1 METLNKEI
9 QASIG
14 PKDAVTRLKDGNQRF
29 LHNKKT
35 ERDLLIQVE
44 KTGSGQFPFAA
55 LLSCIDSRVPAELVF
70 DQGIG
75 DIFNVRVAGNIVN
88 EDVLGSLE
96 YSCKVAG
103 SKLVLVLGHTR
114 CGAVTSACKHVELG
128 NITPLL
134 SKIQPAVSSVVKGD
148 LTPEVIEEVAVKNV
162 ENSIE
167 QIRKDSPILKKMEDN
182 GEIVIAGAIYDVA
195 TGSVEFL

>member
-1 METLNKEI
+1 METLTKEI
-9 QASIG
+9 QASIR
-14 PKDAVTRLKDGNQRF
+14 PNDAVTRLKAGNQRF
-29 LHNKKT
+29 LQNKKT
-35 ERDLLIQVE
+35 ERDLLTQVE

-88 EDVLGSLE
+88 EDILGSLE

-134 SKIQPAVSSVVKGD
+134 DKIQPAVGSVVKGD
-148 LTPEVIEEVAVKNV
+148 LTPELIEKVAVKNV

-167 QIRKDSPILKKMEDN
+167 QIRKDSPILKEMEDN
-182 GEIVIAGAIYDVA
+182 GEIVIAGAIYDVESGA
-195 TGSVEFL
+195 VDFL